1 MEDKLQFYKEIF
13 KDIATYQKKE
23 EINFIL
29 EELEQLSD
37 ELSENIIKEIE
48 KFSKTFPLPLYYF
61 SLIRIIKLAMDL
73 KNKLFINYNYY
84 FNLYNNLRKKINKI
98 EEENR
103 LLNEV
108 GEILYRMDEI
118 DGNLK
123 RIIPNLIEVIRKQIN
138 QNQEEESVFL
148 KKITSESYSEIY
160 PAYEDLVKVILNLL
174 DELKLE
180 KGLYKLS
187 RLLIEEA
194 NIQMQ

>member
-29 EELEQLSD
+29 EELEQFND

-61 SLIRIIKLAMDL
+61 SLLRIIKLAMDL

-84 FNLYNNLRKKINKI
+84 FNLYNNLRKKINKS

-123 RIIPNLIEVIRKQIN
+123 KIIPNLIEVILKQIN
-138 QNQEEESVFL
+138 QNQQEESVFL
-148 KKITSESYSEIY
+148 KKITAEGYSEIY
-160 PAYEDLVKVILNLL
+160 PVYEDLVKVILNLL